1 MEIQLK
7 PNDYGTIQSTWDT
20 TNIYDQN
27 WTGDGLYKGG
37 NAYTAGM
44 IDYLFDVSKPFNFNV
59 YTNVTKQTGGINAQ
73 NYQAFSL
80 FITTDTS
87 VALKNPQVSGNPVFV
102 TKGSIDDA
110 NYGQLSPDAMAAYL
124 NSGYASTINLT
135 NAQYGN
141 NSYNSIKGS
150 ITLNVNGTNFGLNS

>member
-7 PNDYGTIQSTWDT
+7 PNDAGTIQSTWDT

-37 NAYTAGM
+37 NAYTGGM

-59 YTNVTKQTGGINAQ
+59 YSNVTKQTGGINAQ
-73 NYQAFSL
+73 TIKHLVCSSPQIL
-80 FITTDTS
+80 
-87 VALKNPQVSGNPVFV
+87 VLRGKNPQVSGNPVFV
-102 TKGSIDDA
+102 TKGSIDGV

-141 NSYNSIKGS
+141 NSYNSSAGS
-150 ITLNVNGTNFGLNS
+150 CYLERK